1 MQLAMETSNRVRGG
15 VLEENPALLEQ
26 IRRAMEAKDIDA
38 LAEVYAE
45 GARLEEVS
53 SLSPPAHPLVVEG
66 REAILERFRNEIL
79 HDPISGWA
87 RNLESAQILDAVETD
102 DVIAFT
108 EVRTYAAGDKVVA
121 QHFAH
126 KRQGRIER
134 DRIVVAFDAQ

>member
-1 MQLAMETSNRVRGG
+1 MES
-15 VLEENPALLEQ
+15 
-26 IRRAMEAKDIDA
+26 KDIEA
-38 LAEVYAE
+38 FAGVYAE
-45 GARLEEVS
+45 EARLEEVS
-53 SLSPPAHPLVVEG
+53 SLNPPAHPLLVEG

-87 RNLESAQILDAVETD
+87 RNLESAQVIDAIETED
-102 DVIAFT
+102 ALAFT

-134 DRIVVAFDAQ
+134 DRVVVAFDAE